1 MNKIFMGEAVRY
13 NGLREVE
20 KRLGNWEAAMQY
32 ADAYMVVY
40 DSIQKLSDRQKLD
53 ELMDNHEL
61 RSTKE
66 WCLSKNGCDRLFGR
80 YRFFF
85 LVLAGIFFFHVE

>member
-1 MNKIFMGEAVRY
+1 
-13 NGLREVE
+13 
-20 KRLGNWEAAMQY
+20 MQH

-61 RSTKE
+61 EEHKRMVSQQERAVIGYLVGTV
-66 WCLSKNGCDRLFGR
+66 
-80 YRFFF
+80 FF
-85 LVLAGIFFFHVE
+85 LVLAGIFFSCGMIEEERNVILLCKESLCRSVWTLWS

>member
-1 MNKIFMGEAVRY
+1 
-13 NGLREVE
+13 
-20 KRLGNWEAAMQY
+20 MQH

-61 RSTKE
+61 EEHKRMVSQQERAVIGYLVGTVFS
-66 WCLSKNGCDRLFGR
+66 CVSR
-80 YRFFF
+80 YF
-85 LVLAGIFFFHVE
+85 LFHVE